1 MVPKIPFIP
10 SPTEASP
17 AEPPP
22 SGNTMPLLPGHRR
35 LQFSTL
41 LSERCSS
48 SCPALLLRRRRK
60 RSRPADSNGPRLHA
74 GRARA
79 PSGLLRASGLEKPTA
94 EDLPRGAKGSEDSR
108 TRTPPSPA
116 RECGR
121 RAGATAGKRGPA
133 RAPRAT
139 EGTRRVPDPL
149 SHPRPGEGHPAHR
162 PLPALERKVPAG
174 ERTGR
179 GEETAR
185 QGRPRGQRDKK
196 DTHPPQPRALAAPE
210 IVTSPLPR

>member
-48 SCPALLLRRRRK
+48 SSPVLLLRRRRK

-139 EGTRRVPDPL
+139 EGNKA
-149 SHPRPGEGHPAHR
+149 RPGSAQSPPPRRGASCAPPPPGPGEEGPGGRAHG
-162 PLPALERKVPAG
+162 P
-174 ERTGR
+174 GR
-179 GEETAR
+179 GNGAAGAAARTA
-185 QGRPRGQRDKK
+185 
-196 DTHPPQPRALAAPE
+196 
-210 IVTSPLPR
+210 